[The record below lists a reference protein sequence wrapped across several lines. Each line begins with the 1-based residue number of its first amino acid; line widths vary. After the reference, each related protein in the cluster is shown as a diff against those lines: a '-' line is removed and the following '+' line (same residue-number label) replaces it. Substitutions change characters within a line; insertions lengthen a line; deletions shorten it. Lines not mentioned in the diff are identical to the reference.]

1 MYLKLQKSYSKEF
14 FQKKIVDE
22 NIDTYEQSQ
31 GYTLHKE
38 ELVQNIG
45 ASKIIINKSSCNLH
59 HITMNQQCGCLEVCF
74 SLENLKKEQ
83 CS

>member
-31 GYTLHKE
+31 VYTLDE
-38 ELVQNIG
+38 EERVPILGQ
-45 ASKIIINKSSCNLH
+45 AKSL
-59 HITMNQQCGCLEVCF
+59 
-74 SLENLKKEQ
+74 
-83 CS
+83 